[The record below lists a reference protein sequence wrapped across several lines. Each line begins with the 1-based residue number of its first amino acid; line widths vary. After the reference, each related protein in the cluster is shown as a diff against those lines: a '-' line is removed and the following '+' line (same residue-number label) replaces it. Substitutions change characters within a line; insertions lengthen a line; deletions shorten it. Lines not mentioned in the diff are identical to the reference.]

1 MGVAQRAEIDPFTV
15 EIVKDNLIA
24 IGDEMFVALQR
35 TSKSTIIYEVLDYAS
50 GLIDRDGQLIT
61 QGNGVTLFLGTLTY
75 AVRYTL
81 QKFGVDGIHPRD
93 VVMTNDP
100 YTGGGTHLSDVTL
113 IVPIFYDD
121 KLVAFSACKAHWTEV
136 GGKDPGSWTTDA
148 TEVFQ
153 EGLQFPCVKL
163 YEEGR
168 PNQAL
173 IDLIEA
179 NVRLP
184 DMTLGDMYAQAA
196 SLRLGAQR
204 FSELCDKYGLEV
216 VMGSIDA
223 LLDHGERMTRLELE
237 RLPKG
242 TFEAEDFID
251 DDGLGN
257 GPFPVKVRVTISDD
271 EIVCDFT
278 GTHSQVPGPV
288 NCTLTSVHSAVRGIL
303 KAVTNPSIPA
313 NEGTFRPLKV
323 ICPPRT
329 IFSAERPAAVSTYW
343 ETMLYVADLV
353 WKALAPVV
361 PEHLSAGHFLS
372 VCGTVV
378 AGLHPDSGELFLL
391 VEPQAGG
398 WGAGPGKDGES
409 GLVCFG
415 DGETYVIPV
424 EIAEARYGV
433 LVDQYAFHVT
443 DAGAGRHRGGRGL
456 VRDYRAVA
464 EEVTVTATFGRHK
477 YLPWGVDGG
486 RDGSRNEVRFLHEDG
501 REVVVGK
508 SARYLLKRGEIAR
521 LITGTGG
528 GWGHPLERPVE
539 AVLEDVRDGIV
550 TFEQAERDYG
560 FVVNPETF
568 EVEHLTPEREG
579 FQNAGSGRTEARK

>member
-1 MGVAQRAEIDPFTV
+1 MGVAHQAEIDPFTV

-24 IGDEMFVALQR
+24 IGDEMFIALQR

-75 AVRYTL
+75 AVRYAL
-81 QKFGVDGIHPRD
+81 EKFGVDGLREGD
-93 VVMTNDP
+93 VVITNDP

-113 IVPIFYDD
+113 IVPMFYDD
-121 KLVAFSACKAHWTEV
+121 ELVAFSACKAHWTEV

-204 FSELCDKYGLEV
+204 FSELCEKYGLDV
-216 VMGSIDA
+216 VMGSIEA

-242 TFEAEDFID
+242 TFEAEDLID

-257 GPFPVKVRVTISDD
+257 GPFPVKVKVTISDD

-278 GTHSQVPGPV
+278 GTNPQVPGPV

-361 PEHLSAGHFLS
+361 PKHLSAGHFLS

-378 AGLHPDSGELFLL
+378 AGLHPESGELFLL

-398 WGAGPGKDGES
+398 WGAGTDKDGES

-424 EIAEARYGV
+424 EIAE
-433 LVDQYAFHVT
+433 T
-443 DAGAGRHRGGRGL
+443 
-456 VRDYRAVA
+456 
-464 EEVTVTATFGRHK
+464 
-477 YLPWGVDGG
+477 
-486 RDGSRNEVRFLHEDG
+486 
-501 REVVVGK
+501 
-508 SARYLLKRGEIAR
+508 
-521 LITGTGG
+521 
-528 GWGHPLERPVE
+528 
-539 AVLEDVRDGIV
+539 
-550 TFEQAERDYG
+550 
-560 FVVNPETF
+560 
-568 EVEHLTPEREG
+568 
-579 FQNAGSGRTEARK
+579 

>member
-1 MGVAQRAEIDPFTV
+1 MDVAHRTEVDPFTV
-15 EIVKDNLIA
+15 EIVKDSLIA
-24 IGDEMFVALQR
+24 IGDEMFIALQR

-50 GLIDRDGQLIT
+50 GLIDREGQLIT

-75 AVRYTL
+75 AVRSAL
-81 QKFGVDGIHPRD
+81 EKFGSDGLQPGD
-93 VVMTNDP
+93 VVITNDP
-100 YTGGGTHLSDVTL
+100 YSGGGTHLSDVTL
-113 IVPIFYDD
+113 IVPIFYD
-121 KLVAFSACKAHWTEV
+121 KELVAFSACKAHWTEV

-163 YEEGR
+163 YERDE

-173 IDLIEA
+173 IELIEA

-204 FSELCDKYGLEV
+204 FRELCDKYRPEV
-216 VMGSIDA
+216 VLGSIDA

-242 TFEAEDFID
+242 TFEAEDSID

-257 GPFPVKVRVTISDD
+257 GPFPVRVKVTISDD

-278 GTHSQVPGPV
+278 GTHPQVPGPV

-313 NEGTFRPLKV
+313 NEGTFRPLNV

-343 ETMLYVADLV
+343 ETMLYFADLV

-372 VCGTVV
+372 VCGTIV
-378 AGLHPDSGELFLL
+378 AGLHPESGELFLL

-398 WGAGPGKDGES
+398 WGAGAGKDGES

-424 EIAEARYGV
+424 EIAETRYGI
-433 LVDQYAFHVT
+433 LVDQYALHVT

-456 VRDYRAVA
+456 VRDYRVTSDVA
-464 EEVTVTATFGRHK
+464 TVTATFGRHK
-477 YLPWGVDGG
+477 YVPWGVEGG
-486 RDGSRNEVRFLHEDG
+486 RQGSRNEVRFLHADG

-508 SARYLLKRGEIAR
+508 SARYELKAGEVAR

-528 GWGHPLERPVE
+528 GWGDPLERPVE
-539 AVLEDVRDGIV
+539 AVLDDLRDGIV

-560 FVVNPETF
+560 LVVIPETL
-568 EVEHLTPEREG
+568 EVERLTPERE
-579 FQNAGSGRTEARK
+579 QRSGRS